1 MIFSSLVCPSI
12 QISTTVKDAGSSVVS
27 STMDSGEGKKS
38 KIKKEAESLGECL
51 TEVEPVTG
59 VGEFLTGIELV
70 TGVGESLTNTELV
83 PGVGESLLTHNF

>member
-51 TEVEPVTG
+51 MD
-59 VGEFLTGIELV
+59 IELV
-70 TGVGESLTNTELV
+70 TWVGESLTDTELV
-83 PGVGESLLTHNF
+83 RG

>member
-51 TEVEPVTG
+51 TD
-59 VGEFLTGIELV
+59 IELV
-70 TGVGESLTNTELV
+70 TWVGESLTDTELV
-83 PGVGESLLTHNF
+83 RG